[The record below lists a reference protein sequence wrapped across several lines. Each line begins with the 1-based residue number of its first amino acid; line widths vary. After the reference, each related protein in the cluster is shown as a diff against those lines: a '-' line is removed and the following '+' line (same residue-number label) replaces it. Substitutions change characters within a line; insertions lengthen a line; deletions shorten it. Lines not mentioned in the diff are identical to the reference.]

1 MEIRQR
7 EDIKQQKKNL
17 RKEKIILRKKLS
29 EDMRIT
35 ADLCIRQTLES
46 LPEFQK
52 AKNIFCFVS
61 MSDEVDTWRL
71 INDMLSMG
79 KHVSV
84 PLVTDA
90 ANGQQEAVRLRSLKE
105 LALGAFGIPTVRD
118 GLRTIVPPEKLDFIV
133 VPGSSFDEKGHRL
146 GLGGGYYDRFM
157 QRAVNAK
164 RVAIA
169 YQCQMSEWIP
179 MEEFDECVDIV
190 VTEEKCYNC
199 CESDK

>member
-1 MEIRQR
+1 MDSRQS
-7 EDIKQQKKNL
+7 EDVKQQKKNL
-17 RKEKIILRKKLS
+17 RKEKLILRKKLS
-29 EDMRIT
+29 EDMRIV
-35 ADLCIRQTLES
+35 ADLNIRQTLES
-46 LPEFQK
+46 LPEFK
-52 AKNIFCFVS
+52 AAKNIFCFVS

-90 ANGQQEAVRLRSLKE
+90 KKGLLEAVRLRSLKE

-118 GLRTIVPPEKLDFIV
+118 DLRKVVPPEKLDFIV
-133 VPGSSFDEKGHRL
+133 VPGSAFDTAGHRL

-164 RVAIA
+164 RVAVT

-179 MEEFDECVDIV
+179 VEEFDECVDIV
-190 VTEEKCYNC
+190 VTEENTYNC
-199 CESDK
+199 CRSDE